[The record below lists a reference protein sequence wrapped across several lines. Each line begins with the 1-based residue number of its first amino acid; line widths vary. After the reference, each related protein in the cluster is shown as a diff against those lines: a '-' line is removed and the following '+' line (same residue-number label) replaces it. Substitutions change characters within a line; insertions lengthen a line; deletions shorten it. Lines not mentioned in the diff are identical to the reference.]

1 MFLRISPPFD
11 SVGKNEQKEGWS
23 VPLHQCRFPIFS
35 LFSFAVVYRI
45 SRGGRLR
52 WTLGSINFGS
62 RNPSPLQWRVKK
74 VSSLPIFLVGL
85 FVSGLTFTAAFLIG
99 QQESADRA
107 LSLSEAMEKPR
118 KSESS
123 TSSKSLDSR

>member
-1 MFLRISPPFD
+1 
-11 SVGKNEQKEGWS
+11 
-23 VPLHQCRFPIFS
+23 
-35 LFSFAVVYRI
+35 
-45 SRGGRLR
+45 
-52 WTLGSINFGS
+52 
-62 RNPSPLQWRVKK
+62 